1 MTNVLVS
8 IAHIPARTS
17 TITDSFPIVY
27 LPQRILDFPEHS
39 ISYLPVSA
47 GLGGHAVE
55 LLVEDL
61 GEASV
66 AGHGYLL
73 DHGVYKVSLAL
84 YEHIMNNT
92 NFPSR
97 CPPFAFSRQP
107 IVRQEVTLLSPQDAG
122 HAVFREARR
131 QLPRKRR
138 IFPRLHHT
146 EREMVAN
153 GEDSTLISL
162 SRSRSPA

>member
-55 LLVEDL
+55 MLVEDL

-97 CPPFAFSRQP
+97 CPPLR
-107 IVRQEVTLLSPQDAG
+107 LLTAADSPAG
-122 HAVFREARR
+122 GNAPLPAGCRARR
-131 QLPRKRR
+131 
-138 IFPRLHHT
+138 FPRST
-146 EREMVAN
+146 PSVAAQTP
-153 GEDSTLISL
+153 DF
-162 SRSRSPA
+162 SPAASHRERNGRQR